1 MPSTVER
8 LEPLR
13 LPRVAVAVGLAA
25 HAGGTGAADV
35 GALVHAVD
43 QRGEHVELLRIGV
56 LGLVVLARDRP
67 EDLGR
72 DLVAPGAA
80 RGLNFFGISRLII

>member
-13 LPRVAVAVGLAA
+13 FSPSSSPFVVAA
-25 HAGGTGAADV
+25 HAGGAGAADV

-43 QRGEHVELLRIGV
+43 QRGEHVELLRVGV

-72 DLVAPGAA
+72 DLVGLARRAA
-80 RGLNFFGISRLII
+80 